1 MSDLFKYLF
10 RQNLQKN
17 IMGKSINT
25 LSGKP
30 YGTLCVDTGL
40 LATKVNIFDDMA
52 VSDTLFYNEKYNKL
66 CLKFLQKKYN
76 KTYGMIEY
84 FETSYK
90 RKLHITFDDDKRI
103 ITIKAY
109 HKMPYTLRC
118 IIKLNYDGKLHGDQI
133 EWFKNGKIKYFIQCK
148 NGEFIGVYTVWFPN
162 GKQHWCKYYIGKRSM
177 HGKVQRWY
185 RTGIIQEKAFYFRG
199 RRVYHNYYSKSG
211 RLYTPSIHFRNYEN
225 HPILNNTTGTYIKHA
240 YKSIKKFL
248 H

>member
-10 RQNLQKN
+10 YHHSPKTL
-17 IMGKSINT
+17 IEKSVDS
-25 LSGKP
+25 LSGKL
-30 YGTLCVDTGL
+30 YGTLCVDTDL
-40 LATKVNIFDDMA
+40 SMTKVDIFDGRV
-52 VSDTLFYNEKYNKL
+52 VSDTLSYDKTYNKL

-76 KTYGMIEY
+76 KIHGMIEY
-84 FETSYK
+84 FRTSYK
-90 RKLHITFDDDKRI
+90 RKLYITFDDDKRI
-103 ITIKAY
+103 ITIIAY

-133 EWFKNGKIKYFIQCK
+133 EWFKNGNIKYFIQCK

-162 GKQHWCKYYIGKRSM
+162 GKQHWCKYYIGKRSL

-185 RTGIIQEKAFYFRG
+185 KTGIIQEKAFYIRG
-199 RRVYHNYYSKSG
+199 RRIFHNYYSKSG
-211 RLYTPSIHFRNYEN
+211 RIYTPSVHFRNYEN
-225 HPILNNTTGTYIKHA
+225 HPILINTTGDYIKHA